1 MRHLLSDLRF
11 ALRAWRNHPGFT
23 AVAILSMALGIGANT
38 AIFTLVDQV
47 LLRLLPVKEPQQL
60 VQVTMDGMHFGSNWG
75 DGSELSFP
83 MYTDF
88 RDHNQVFA
96 GVCGRSGG
104 TPTSPIRAGPNAS
117 EERSSRAPT
126 SPCSASA
133 RQSVA

>member
-1 MRHLLSDLRF
+1 
-11 ALRAWRNHPGFT
+11 
-23 AVAILSMALGIGANT
+23 MALGIGANT

-47 LLRLLPVKEPQQL
+47 LLRQLPVKDPQQL
-60 VQVTMDGMHFGSNWG
+60 VQLTMDGMHFGSNWG

-88 RDHNQVFA
+88 RDHNQVFSGA
-96 GVCGRSGG
+96 FGRFGY
-104 TPTSPIRAGPNAS
+104 TSTLPVSAAPNAC

-126 SPCSASA
+126 SPCSASG